1 MLIKVSYQNDFGHI
15 RVKNCEKKLRSIK
28 SLFQIFQHMEN
39 ETSQDERP
47 PFFQIILNDI
57 MLLLFLGVTIF
68 VVFYIAW
75 GFIELGNVPNMP
87 DEIKEQVMSPNY

>member
-1 MLIKVSYQNDFGHI
+1 MQTKYSLILKTYYSIPLEAKILRALSVHFL
-15 RVKNCEKKLRSIK
+15 KL
-28 SLFQIFQHMEN
+28 LLLMEN
-39 ETSQDERP
+39 EPSHDERP
-47 PFFQIILNDI
+47 PFFQLMLNDM

-87 DEIKEQVMSPNY
+87 DETKAEVMSPIY